1 MGLQRTNVY
10 ADEDDLRL
18 IKEAAKR
25 RGVSE
30 AELIREGIHLIAI
43 SNKPWEP
50 DGGWP
55 TFSRIDGGSGPA
67 TKDDVREAVA
77 PTR

>member
-1 MGLQRTNVY
+1 MY
-10 ADEDDLRL
+10 ADEEDLRL

-25 RGVSE
+25 RGISE
-30 AELIREGIHLIAI
+30 AELIREGIHLVAI
-43 SNKPWEP
+43 SNQSWEP

-67 TKDDVREAVA
+67 TKDDVRDAMSST
-77 PTR
+77 P